1 MLEDA
6 DDDNP
11 AMPLTT
17 SLLRRRLGMRR
28 TFYVSARLKLT
39 AGVPL
44 QLEKSKLA
52 RLRREVQRGLS
63 GPSEALDMDN
73 VIAEAETRFRERTT
87 P

>member
-1 MLEDA
+1 MTL
-6 DDDNP
+6 

-28 TFYVSARLKLT
+28 TFHILESMKLT

-44 QLEKSKLA
+44 QLEKPKLA

-73 VIAEAETRFRERTT
+73 VIAEAEARFGERNT

>member
-1 MLEDA
+1 
-6 DDDNP
+6 
-11 AMPLTT
+11 
-17 SLLRRRLGMRR
+17 MRR
-28 TFYVSARLKLT
+28 TFHILESYEAYGWGDADPET

-73 VIAEAETRFRERTT
+73 VIAKAETRFRERNT